1 MNFEDLEK
9 NREEELK
16 KKAEE
21 EKKRQYEENKRSFR
35 EVKRRSVVEQV
46 RLQSLS
52 LHFLTN
58 SSSCL
63 ISALLSH
70 SFGLRKKRKDLQ
82 RRCWPLLEN

>member
-9 NREEELK
+9 NRGEELK

-35 EVKRRSVVEQV
+35 EVKRCSVVEQV
-46 RLQSLS
+46 RFQSLS

-58 SSSCL
+58 SSSSL
-63 ISALLSH
+63 SQMHSPLL
-70 SFGLRKKRKDLQ
+70 FGLRKKRKKLQ
-82 RRCWPLLEN
+82 RSCW